1 MIFSLVSTHTATRRS
16 GVCVRGSDGYTSCGG
31 GRMDPLTI
39 IVHHR
44 QMFNHIGGA
53 QPGNKVVG
61 LVWGSLVCGP
71 LNTRTDKQ
79 LLQVLA
85 LNC

>member
-1 MIFSLVSTHTATRRS
+1 MLYLDGETHILTDVSGETLIVTPPPTRPAIL
-16 GVCVRGSDGYTSCGG
+16 
-31 GRMDPLTI
+31 DPLTI

-44 QMFNHIGGA
+44 QMLNHIGGA